1 MKKLYLF
8 SGDEKYIEKCKKFF
22 NYFEIN
28 IIDKKLHG
36 CNYSNMIKLN
46 KILHFGFVCRKFYKE
61 KKMKNIV
68 Q

>member
-28 IIDKKLHG
+28 IIDKKSYNG
-36 CNYSNMIKLN
+36 KRRYRNFKYI
-46 KILHFGFVCRKFYKE
+46 I
-61 KKMKNIV
+61 
-68 Q
+68 